1 MPGWSA
7 TSPDA
12 HPPDRRAA
20 VRERARRVAP
30 GAGPLL
36 ATALAMVL
44 GGCDL
49 RDEVGRPPRTP
60 TTLTGV
66 GRLLDRPSGPTLP
79 RAGTTGTART
89 TVALVEGYDAA
100 ARRARD
106 DGLRLVLVFKA
117 TWCRHSALLVS
128 RTLTDPRIVARAPGA
143 VWAVIDADRE
153 PAVCR
158 RFGVT
163 AFPTVITVDE
173 TGVETRRLVGKPSAV
188 ELAGLLELPP
198 AHRGER
204 IASEADDRPR

>member
-1 MPGWSA
+1 MPGCFS
-7 TSPDA
+7 TSPVA
-12 HPPDRRAA
+12 PPPDRRAA
-20 VRERARRVAP
+20 VRGRARRLAP
-30 GAGPLL
+30 GPGPVL
-36 ATALAMVL
+36 AASLAMLLV
-44 GGCDL
+44 GCDL
-49 RDEVGRPPRTP
+49 RDEVGRPPRTLTP
-60 TTLTGV
+60 LTGV
-66 GRLLDRPSGPTLP
+66 GRLLDRPPGPTVP
-79 RAGTTGTART
+79 RAGTTGTVRT

-100 ARRARD
+100 ARRSRD

-153 PAVCR
+153 PEVCR

-173 TGVETRRLVGKPSAV
+173 TGVETRRLVGKPSAA

-204 IASEADDRPR
+204 IASEANDRPR